1 MSLARLRTLFFI
13 AFLAS
18 LTVLVASILLE
29 SVAGRVSCA
38 LCYSQRISLGL
49 YVLLGICAV
58 IHDPGQRAHRLYAL
72 AMLAS
77 AGVGAW
83 LAARQV
89 WLQGSGAL
97 HAECQTPLASLA
109 EIPWGQALHRLMLGG
124 PECRPIS
131 WSFLDLTLP
140 EWSLLA
146 FLGLAALP
154 LSRLLTYRLQTLLR
168 D

>member
-1 MSLARLRTLFFI
+1 MSLARLRTLFFP
-13 AFLAS
+13 AFLVSLTILLAS
-18 LTVLVASILLE
+18 LALE
-29 SVAGRVSCA
+29 SVAGRVFCA
-38 LCYSQRISLGL
+38 LCYSQRVFLGA
-49 YVLLGICAV
+49 YMLLGIGAV
-58 IHDPGQRAHRLYAL
+58 IHAPGRRGYRVYAL
-72 AMLAS
+72 ALLAC

-89 WLQGSGAL
+89 WLQGA
-97 HAECQTPLASLA
+97 HVAQVECQTPLATLA
-109 EIPWGQALHRLMLGG
+109 ELPLSQALHRLILGG

-154 LSRLLTYRLQTLLR
+154 LTYLLAYRLRTLLKE
-168 D
+168 